1 MGKIFDGIDAPLRA
15 FIEAQR
21 VFFVGTAPLSAA
33 GHVNVSP
40 KGLDTLRVLAPT
52 TVAYLDHVGSGAET
66 IAHLRENKRI
76 VIMICAFGGSPRI
89 VRLHGRGRVIEPHDD
104 EYVRLRRLYP
114 AGPPEGRSIIHVA
127 LDRVSDSCGYGV
139 PLYTYDG
146 ERAQLASWCARK
158 GEEGLEA
165 YQVDKNSE
173 SIDGLPALRWTD
185 HVEDE
190 APTESGPSSRRARRR
205 ARE

>member
-1 MGKIFDGIDAPLRA
+1 MARIFAGITAELRA
-15 FIEAQR
+15 FIEAQH

-40 KGLDTLRVLAPT
+40 KGLDTLRVIDSETL
-52 TVAYLDHVGSGAET
+52 AYLDYVGSGAET

-76 VIMICAFGGSPRI
+76 VIMMCAFEGAPRI
-89 VRLHGRGRVIEPHDD
+89 VRLHGRGRALEPHDD

-114 AGPPEGRSIIHVA
+114 ASPEARSIVHVS
-127 LDRVSDSCGYGV
+127 LDRISDSCGYGV
-139 PLYTYDG
+139 PVYTYEG
-146 ERAQLASWCARK
+146 ERAQLAAWAARK

-165 YQVDKNSE
+165 YQQDHNSE

-185 HVEDE
+185 RLPE
-190 APTESGPSSRRARRR
+190 
-205 ARE
+205 